1 MQLTMTAAVHARWAH
16 RVDGLIHSHAWQVEA
31 TVQGPEDARV
41 VFPADDLETLLLNA
55 ISPWVGHY
63 LTDVDAG
70 EWKGFQPYLIEAEAT
85 VEETARQLWRLLEP
99 AVPGLVEVA
108 LVEST
113 EFDRCRTVRLSR
125 SPTGQPHR
133 PKSGRLRTT
142 PMVEL
147 HTNPDGVVN

>member
-31 TVQGPEDARV
+31 TVQGPENARI

-63 LTDVDAG
+63 LTDEDLG
-70 EWKGFQPYLIEAEAT
+70 EWKGFQPYLLDAEAT
-85 VEETARQLWRLLEP
+85 VEEIARQLWQLLEP
-99 AVPGLVEVA
+99 VVPGLVEVA

-113 EFDRCRTVRLSR
+113 EFDRCRTVRLAR
-125 SPTGQPHR
+125 SPDDAHQQPVG
-133 PKSGRLRTT
+133 GRTQSSYRSASKQ
-142 PMVEL
+142 PASAIER
-147 HTNPDGVVN
+147 